1 MKQELMIRQ
10 VQPEDAALLR
20 ELARRCPPLDVHT
33 HYTYWVIA
41 RYFGKNSFIAEQ
53 DGRGAAYITSV
64 ENNDTLLIWQIG
76 ITEALRGR
84 GLSFELID
92 RVVTAARQAG
102 KSVQVTIDR
111 QNLPSNGAF
120 RSYCRKKGYVLRRVG
135 QLSLRDPLLPS
146 FAEDEEIYEI
156 AACDQKSSV
165 GSDGCEV

>member
-10 VQPEDAALLR
+10 VQPEDATLLR

-53 DGRGAAYITSV
+53 EGRGAAYITSV

-84 GLSFELID
+84 TDVPALKLAYHTRRLAVDAFLTD
-92 RVVTAARQAG
+92 DPVR
-102 KSVQVTIDR
+102 
-111 QNLPSNGAF
+111 NGAAVATLPA
-120 RSYCRKKGYVLRRVG
+120 GTYVLFLGYMYSANGVWAYTEV
-135 QLSLRDPLLPS
+135 LSNNQIMRGFLPVS
-146 FAEDEEIYEI
+146 ALEAEN
-156 AACDQKSSV
+156 
-165 GSDGCEV
+165 